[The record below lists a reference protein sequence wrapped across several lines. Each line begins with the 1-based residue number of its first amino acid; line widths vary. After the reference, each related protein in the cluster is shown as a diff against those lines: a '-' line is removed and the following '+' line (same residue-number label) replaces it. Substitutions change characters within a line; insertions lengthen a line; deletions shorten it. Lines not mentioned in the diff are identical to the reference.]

1 MEDSIQVEVQKL
13 CSFLETK
20 TSEPFDLN
28 RITNVSI
35 VNALWYILVGERLE
49 LTDPKLLEL
58 MSGIDNIL
66 RGGGGRTSLA
76 NLLPHPAMALWP
88 GLKQL
93 TGFDITLKVF
103 QDMQD
108 FIKPYLDQHKQ
119 ELDLDDP
126 KDFMD
131 LMLQEV
137 ANAQDPTSSFHGEIG
152 HSAIFNNMIDLFLA
166 GMETTSSALLWTI
179 LYLLHHPEVQKRVHE
194 ELDNI
199 VGPDKLPSLDDK
211 DKLHFTNAVLHES
224 FRVTSFVPMSVP
236 HYALEDVKVRGY
248 VIPQGSVVLPS
259 LFHVMYNPLRFK
271 NPGTFNPDRFMSPE
285 GTFVP
290 DEHVIPF
297 SIGKRYCLGQSLA
310 EKEFFLFFTGLLQ
323 KFRFESPDNEDL
335 PSYNIDEVNVKGILR
350 SVPPY
355 KVKIILRK

>member
-1 MEDSIQVEVQKL
+1 MEDSMQVEVQKL
-13 CSFLETK
+13 CSFLEAK
-20 TSEPFDLN
+20 TTEPIDLN

-35 VNALWYILVGERLE
+35 LNALWFILVGERLE
-49 LTDPKLLEL
+49 ITDPKLLEL
-58 MSGIDNIL
+58 MSGIDAEAGAEQTMII
-66 RGGGGRTSLA
+66 

-93 TGFDITLKVF
+93 TGFDIIQKGF
-103 QDMQD
+103 QDMED
-108 FIKPYLDQHKQ
+108 FIKPYLDQHK
-119 ELDLDDP
+119 ENLDLEEP
-126 KDFMD
+126 EDFMD

-137 ANAQDPTSSFHGEIG
+137 AKTQDPNSSFHGDVG

-179 LYLLHHPEVQKRVHE
+179 LYLLHHPDIQTRVHE
-194 ELDNI
+194 ELDRV
-199 VGPDKLPSLDDK
+199 VGQDKSPSLDDK
-211 DKLHFTNAVLHES
+211 NQLHFTNAVLHES

-236 HYALEDVKVRGY
+236 HYALEEVKVQQF
-248 VIPQGSVVLPS
+248 VIPKGSVVLPS
-259 LFHVMYNPLRFK
+259 LYHVMHNPKRFP
-271 NPGTFNPDRFMSPE
+271 NPAKFDPDRFMTE
-285 GTFVP
+285 GKFVK

-297 SIGKRYCLGQSLA
+297 SIGQRYCLGQSLA